1 MMDGSKPA
9 RAVLGKQHLER
20 ILRAVS
26 GGSENLQDA
35 YPLSPLQEGI
45 LFHRLLN
52 ERSDTYVLS
61 TLFELESATH
71 LAMLCRAVQTVLN
84 RHDVLRTSI
93 LWEGLPHPVQVVH
106 RHATLPVEER
116 LLERARDP
124 MEQLKAEMRSQARLF
139 DLRQAPLV
147 RLVAMTGEAVEKCYA
162 LLQVHHIVCDHQ
174 SLRML
179 AAEVMAVI
187 EGREDTLPPPQPYR
201 SYVEQA
207 LEGADAPDET
217 YFRTKLGGIDEPT
230 APFGLLNVHA
240 DCGQIDELSYA
251 IDGRLARAVRQ
262 QARRAGLSAA
272 RLFHAAWA
280 LVVARTSGRDDIV
293 FGTVILASSRRAD
306 RSARMIGMF
315 VNTLPLRVQLSD
327 LTARQL
333 VDRTSQELVQLLEHE
348 RASLALAQRCSAVAS
363 SEPLFTTLFN
373 YRHAVPES
381 TDRSNAAGIRVLCRG
396 EAWSSYPIAVTV
408 DDLGDDF
415 AFTIQVDRTVS
426 ARRIARY
433 LETALHS
440 LVQALDREPD
450 QRALAL
456 SILPE
461 EERQLLEFFNDTDR
475 PFPRERSIHA
485 VFEQRVLEAPGSPA
499 VCNGS
504 QVLSFA
510 ELNSRANQLAWHLR
524 RCGVVLG
531 EYVCV
536 LMERSAE
543 MLVAQLAILKS
554 GGIYMPV
561 DPQTP
566 PERRMFMMRDCGVR
580 FVLVTGTAPADL
592 HEGSSVCIDCSMLT
606 DAFAREPSTNLD
618 VAVDGEAA
626 AYIMYTS
633 GSTGTPKGVVVS
645 HRAVN
650 RLAVNN
656 GYAEIG
662 PGDCIAHHSN
672 PIFDAATFEVWTAL
686 LNGARVVIVPQPVV
700 LDGPRF
706 AELLNEQR
714 VTALYMS
721 VGLFNQYTTTLA
733 AAFGRLR
740 YLLIGGEA
748 LEPGAVRRV
757 LNHSPPQ
764 QLLNVYGPTECT
776 TFATK
781 YVVRE
786 VADDAC
792 RIPIG
797 SPIANTRIYITD
809 GHLQLAPIGA
819 IGEIHIGGAG
829 VARGYLNR
837 QELTAERFVP
847 DPFSGEHGA
856 RIYRTGDLGR
866 WNEDGTIDYLGR
878 NDRQLK
884 IRGYRIEPREVE
896 AQLLRDPRVENAV
909 VIARE
914 DLPGDKRL
922 VAYLVATDVCSA
934 PTIDEVRESL
944 AASLPDYM
952 VPSAFVMLQQLPLNS
967 SGKLDRRALP
977 APSLAA
983 YATCEYVAPE
993 GQAEEMLASIWRD
1006 VLRVEC
1012 VGRNH
1017 DFFQIGGNSLIAMR
1031 LIVAVADAFRVPLST
1046 QLVFKHPTLVA
1057 MARAV
1062 EALIAER
1069 PPEMP
1074 ALSDVDLEFGV
1085 L

>member
-1 MMDGSKPA
+1 
-9 RAVLGKQHLER
+9 
-20 ILRAVS
+20 
-26 GGSENLQDA
+26 
-35 YPLSPLQEGI
+35 
-45 LFHRLLN
+45 
-52 ERSDTYVLS
+52 
-61 TLFELESATH
+61 
-71 LAMLCRAVQTVLN
+71 
-84 RHDVLRTSI
+84 
-93 LWEGLPHPVQVVH
+93 
-106 RHATLPVEER
+106 
-116 LLERARDP
+116 
-124 MEQLKAEMRSQARLF
+124 
-139 DLRQAPLV
+139 
-147 RLVAMTGEAVEKCYA
+147 
-162 LLQVHHIVCDHQ
+162 
-174 SLRML
+174 
-179 AAEVMAVI
+179 
-187 EGREDTLPPPQPYR
+187 
-201 SYVEQA
+201 
-207 LEGADAPDET
+207 
-217 YFRTKLGGIDEPT
+217 
-230 APFGLLNVHA
+230 
-240 DCGQIDELSYA
+240 
-251 IDGRLARAVRQ
+251 
-262 QARRAGLSAA
+262 
-272 RLFHAAWA
+272 
-280 LVVARTSGRDDIV
+280 
-293 FGTVILASSRRAD
+293 
-306 RSARMIGMF
+306 
-315 VNTLPLRVQLSD
+315 
-327 LTARQL
+327 
-333 VDRTSQELVQLLEHE
+333 
-348 RASLALAQRCSAVAS
+348 
-363 SEPLFTTLFN
+363 
-373 YRHAVPES
+373 
-381 TDRSNAAGIRVLCRG
+381 
-396 EAWSSYPIAVTV
+396 
-408 DDLGDDF
+408 
-415 AFTIQVDRTVS
+415 
-426 ARRIARY
+426 
-433 LETALHS
+433 
-440 LVQALDREPD
+440 
-450 QRALAL
+450 
-456 SILPE
+456 
-461 EERQLLEFFNDTDR
+461 
-475 PFPRERSIHA
+475 
-485 VFEQRVLEAPGSPA
+485 
-499 VCNGS
+499 
-504 QVLSFA
+504 
-510 ELNSRANQLAWHLR
+510 
-524 RCGVVLG
+524 
-531 EYVCV
+531 
-536 LMERSAE
+536 
-543 MLVAQLAILKS
+543 
-554 GGIYMPV
+554 
-561 DPQTP
+561 
-566 PERRMFMMRDCGVR
+566 
-580 FVLVTGTAPADL
+580 
-592 HEGSSVCIDCSMLT
+592 
-606 DAFAREPSTNLD
+606 
-618 VAVDGEAA
+618 
-626 AYIMYTS
+626 
-633 GSTGTPKGVVVS
+633 
-645 HRAVN
+645 
-650 RLAVNN
+650 
-656 GYAEIG
+656 
-662 PGDCIAHHSN
+662 
-672 PIFDAATFEVWTAL
+672 L